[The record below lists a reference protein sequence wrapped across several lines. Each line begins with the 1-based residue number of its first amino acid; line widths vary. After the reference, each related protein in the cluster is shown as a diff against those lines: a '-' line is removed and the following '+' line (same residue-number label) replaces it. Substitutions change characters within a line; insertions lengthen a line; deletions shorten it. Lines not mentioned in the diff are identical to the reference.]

1 MPLKTEIINYEPNL
15 SPGSKVIHNKKD
27 EQMNKKNYWWI
38 FISVLMVLNN
48 TKANAKEP
56 SALRKL
62 SFDQALEI
70 TYQNS
75 HALKQA
81 QYFQKQKNQ
90 EASAAKSLYFP
101 NIGISAD
108 YMVMSDPIQLDL
120 TSVKDAIVPLYQT
133 LSQYG
138 KFGDVPGLT
147 DDVATQVIRGKLA
160 QGLEGIENAN
170 WDEMLQKK
178 QFGTVAAT
186 LQWPLFTGGKILAAN
201 KAANIGKKDAGEN
214 SRQKEGEVIT
224 ELVEQYFGLCLAQQT
239 VIVRNEVLKGLQQ
252 HLEDA
257 EKMENEG
264 LISHT
269 DVLHAHVFQ
278 AQALRELSK
287 AKQTSDIINQAL
299 QSTLVLDDSNWIET
313 TSDLFYLD
321 SIEPEIHFVDLA
333 RENNPLLNQV
343 EIKRQLSVQS
353 YRAEKANY
361 YPTVA
366 LQGTYDIVNKDLSPY
381 APQWIVGIGLKW
393 TLFDWTSRFNKVK
406 AASLQTKQVEE
417 IQKKAKSDVGTL
429 IDKLYHELNMYHEQ
443 LIELESAQKYADE
456 YLTSREQE
464 FHQDMTN
471 STEVVDARLAL
482 AKVKIERLEV
492 LYNYDLTLAKMLEI
506 AGIPQDFSAYNK
518 RPGVKTESYH

>member
-1 MPLKTEIINYEPNL
+1 
-15 SPGSKVIHNKKD
+15 
-27 EQMNKKNYWWI
+27 MNAKNQWWI
-38 FISVLMVLNN
+38 LILILVLLDI
-48 TKANAKEP
+48 TKASATGP

-70 TYQNS
+70 TCQKS

-81 QYFQKQKNQ
+81 QYFQKQKDQ
-90 EASAAKSLYFP
+90 EANAAKSLYFP

-108 YMVMSDPIQLDL
+108 YMAMSDPVQLDL

-147 DDVATQVIRGKLA
+147 DDIATQVIRGKLA

-186 LQWPLFTGGKILAAN
+186 FQWPLFTGGKILAAN
-201 KAANIGKKDAGEN
+201 IAANIGKRDAGEN

-224 ELVEQYFGLCLAQQT
+224 ELVERYYGLCLAQQA
-239 VIVRNEVLKGLQQ
+239 VIVRSEVLTGLQQ

-257 EKMENEG
+257 DKMEKEG
-264 LISHT
+264 LIAHT
-269 DVLHAHVFQ
+269 DVLHALVFQ
-278 AQALRELSK
+278 AQATRELSN
-287 AKQTSDIINQAL
+287 ARQSADILNQAL
-299 QSTLVLDDSNWIET
+299 QSTLVMDDTTRIEPV
-313 TSDLFYLD
+313 SDLFYLD
-321 SIEPEIHFVDLA
+321 SIEPENHFVELA
-333 RENNPLLNQV
+333 RDNNPLLKQV
-343 EIKRQLSVQS
+343 EIKRQLSIQG

-393 TLFDWTSRFNKVK
+393 TLFDWTARFNKVK
-406 AASLQTKQVEE
+406 AASFQTKEVEE
-417 IQKKAKSDVGTL
+417 VQEKAKSDVGTL

-456 YLTSREQE
+456 YLTAREQE
-464 FHQDMTN
+464 FHQDITN

-482 AKVKIERLEV
+482 AKVRIERLEA
-492 LYNYDLTLAKMLEI
+492 LYNFDLTLARMLEI
-506 AGIPQDFSAYNK
+506 AGVPQDFTQYSK
-518 RPGVKTESYH
+518 RPGVKTENYHQ